1 MASLEPNHSLLK
13 TEAKMAISSDLM
25 VKKHASGF
33 LRNINARSLS
43 DYTIWNKNWADLQK
57 IKRDASRTVGDLVDQ
72 VSDGLAE
79 KKAAELE
86 VAYDRL
92 SDFIGD
98 ISSELDRRSAAG
110 VKTPISDPS
119 LPDTSRIPAVVER
132 TAPAGDWG
140 YDCAEGD
147 EAFALRSDQSFRTWA
162 QPLAHSSHEGLTLGK
177 YLRSMIVGAA
187 SDVEHRALSEGTDS
201 AGGYTVPTVLAG
213 EMIDRLRAESVMVA
227 AGARTVPLTS
237 DNLSIAKLA
246 TDPTPA
252 FRAENAAIAE
262 SDPTFSSVTLTPRS
276 LAVMT
281 KVSRELFEDS
291 LNLESELPRILS
303 VAMAKEMD
311 RIGLLGSGSAPEPR
325 GISNQSGIG
334 TTALDAALTS
344 YAPLLAAQTGILSAN
359 AGPVSA
365 MIMHPRD
372 AGDLAGLT
380 DTTNQPLNAPATL
393 SGIPMLTTTAIP
405 TDGGT
410 GSNESTIFVGNFSH
424 VMIGVRSGVR
434 VDVLRERYADSHQ
447 YGLVAHMRF
456 DIAVQHAAAFHTITG
471 VQS

>member
-1 MASLEPNHSLLK
+1 MPLDN
-13 TEAKMAISSDLM
+13 DLM
-25 VKKHASGF
+25 VKKHANSF
-33 LRNINARSLS
+33 LRTINARNLT
-43 DYTIWNKNWADLQK
+43 DFKIWNKNWNDLQK
-57 IKRDASRTVGDLVDQ
+57 IKRDASRTIGDLVDA
-72 VSDGLAE
+72 VTDSTEE

-86 VAYDRL
+86 GAYDRL
-92 SDFIGD
+92 SDFIKD
-98 ISSELDRRSAAG
+98 ISWELDRRSEAG
-110 VKTPISDPS
+110 VKTPISDPMET
-119 LPDTSRIPAVVER
+119 DTSKIPPVIGR
-132 TAPAGDWG
+132 TAPAVDFG
-140 YDCAEGD
+140 YDCAVEGED
-147 EAFALRSDQSFRTWA
+147 AFALRSDQSYKSWA
-162 QPLAHSSHEGLTLGK
+162 QPMATSSHQGLTLGK
-177 YLRSMIVGAA
+177 YLRSMIVGAS

-325 GISNQSGIG
+325 GIANQSGIG

-344 YAPLLAAQTGILSAN
+344 YAPLLTAQTGILSAN

-410 GSNESTIFVGNFSH
+410 GSNESTIFVGNFAH

>member
-1 MASLEPNHSLLK
+1 MPLD
-13 TEAKMAISSDLM
+13 TDLM
-25 VKKHASGF
+25 VKKHANAF
-33 LRNINARSLS
+33 LRNINTHNLT
-43 DYTIWNKNWADLQK
+43 DFKIWDKNWNELQK
-57 IKRDASRTVGDLVDQ
+57 TKRDASRTISELLDQ
-72 VSDGLAE
+72 VTDNISE

-86 VAYDRL
+86 GAYNRL
-92 SDFIGD
+92 SDFIQD
-98 ISSELDRRSAAG
+98 ISWELDRRTEAG
-110 VKTPISDPS
+110 VKSPICDPD
-119 LPDTSRIPAVVER
+119 LPDTSKIPKTRGRVAPAVDFGFSQEVE
-132 TAPAGDWG
+132 
-140 YDCAEGD
+140 D
-147 EAFALRSDQSFRTWA
+147 EEAYALRSDQSFKAWA
-162 QPLAHSSHEGLTLGK
+162 KPLDSAQHQGLSLGK
-177 YLRSMIVGAA
+177 YLRSMIVGASTEA
-187 SDVEHRALSEGTDS
+187 EHRALSEGTDS
-201 AGGYTVPTVLAG
+201 AGGYTVPTMLAG
-213 EMIDRLRAESVMVA
+213 EMIDKLRAQSVIVA

-291 LNLESELPRILS
+291 LNLETELPRILS

-325 GISNQSGIG
+325 GIANQSGIG
-334 TTALDAALTS
+334 TTALDGTLAS

-365 MIMHPRD
+365 IIMHPRD
-372 AGDLAGLT
+372 LGDLAGLT

-393 SGIPMLTTTAIP
+393 AGIPMLTTTAIP
-405 TDGGT
+405 TDGGSGT
-410 GSNESTIFVGNFSH
+410 NESTIFVGNFQH
-424 VMIGVRSGVR
+424 VMIGVRSGIR